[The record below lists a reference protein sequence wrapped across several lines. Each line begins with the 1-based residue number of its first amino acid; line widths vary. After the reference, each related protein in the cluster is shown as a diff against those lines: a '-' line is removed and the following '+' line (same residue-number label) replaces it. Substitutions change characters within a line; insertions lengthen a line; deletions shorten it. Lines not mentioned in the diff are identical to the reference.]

1 MVREDSLSFGQEQRV
16 SGRGLSI
23 EVSGW
28 STAVKVDRDT
38 KTTGV
43 DDSVGVRGMGD
54 RLGRVKA
61 NPLVYE
67 LGSVPGRKRFHSQHG
82 GATLRTT
89 EACWEMGSVGS
100 GSRWPR
106 MVQQ

>member
-1 MVREDSLSFGQEQRV
+1 MVSEDSLNLGQEQRI
-16 SGRGLSI
+16 SRRGLYI

-28 STAVKVDRDT
+28 STAVMVDGDT

-43 DDSVGVRGMGD
+43 GDSVSVRGRED
-54 RLGRVKA
+54 RLGRVKL

-67 LGSVPGRKRFHSQHG
+67 LGSVPGRNRFHSHHG

-89 EACWEMGSVGS
+89 EAGWEMGKVGS
-100 GSRWPR
+100 GRQVGW
-106 MVQQ
+106 